1 MKFQLNSF
9 MALNTKKQ
17 SQDGTAKVLEEY
29 QESFGKESST
39 SFVKQ
44 GQQKTVRI
52 KISLISKGT

>member
-1 MKFQLNSF
+1 